1 MPGILDVDAGVDVI
15 ISVLVRKEDIL
26 QTQEGYA
33 LLLKTLHNGGL
44 RAVGRRGESDE
55 KILVFVSCPEA
66 FLQFLVQKERKT
78 DFLSGLPVTPI
89 PGKNNFS
96 PSGRNISPSERN
108 LSPSE
113 RIRLVH
119 SYITSAHPDGGL
131 GIHPDI
137 PRWGLIE
144 SVFCLHDR
152 VFNDLWI
159 HAWASNWLSTASVP
173 QEQIR
178 AHFGDAF
185 ALYFIFIQS
194 YTRALAVP
202 AAFGVVFWVIGAPYS
217 PTYSLLTSV
226 WAIGFVEW
234 WRIKERR
241 VALKYGVR
249 GATKVEKTRVQNIYR
264 DVPAWKREIRI
275 LASVPVILGFAALL
289 AVLMTGIF
297 FLEEF
302 CEHFYTGPGQTYIS
316 YTPTILYAILV
327 PHLISF
333 FQSCAERF
341 ASWENHTHHST
352 HDASVT
358 LKTFIFTALVA
369 YLSLTLT
376 ALVYVPFGD
385 AMVKI
390 AMEWFGANGSFDS
403 ILSEGRAE
411 LKLDRSRLE
420 EQMFAYT
427 VTNQIV
433 DSVTEIGW
441 PYAIKVW
448 HSISGSIRKKE
459 NNNLLTDDLCESPI
473 MESPPDSPISGL
485 MESTVPKTPRSPF
498 ANAFAHLRS
507 FSTSLTL
514 QPSAEDSHLS
524 RALYESTLPSTPS
537 NLSTDYSEMVIQ
549 FGYVVLWSTIFPL
562 APLFALFNNILEMR
576 KDAFRIANHE
586 RRPIPER
593 TESIGPWLNVLE
605 FLGWGSAVVNAVLVG
620 LFCPN
625 SHTDEG
631 GKCGYLFDLTRDT
644 GTPIE
649 TISLALSDAVWD
661 SADVAAW
668 RELGLTVMILVLGAS
683 QAWVVV
689 RSLMRHIIE
698 KVMWEGSAE
707 VEKWRKEVKK
717 VKEVFLDGLS
727 DEGISE
733 ERKVEEK
740 NGTADDAHTE
750 EKPKSIRKRSKRKR
764 KSIPAR
770 SEMCSQPGS
779 YLPSESSDLTVTFWE
794 YDEGL
799 EEIRRLRKE
808 E

>member
-473 MESPPDSPISGL
+473 MESPPDSPI
-485 MESTVPKTPRSPF
+485 
-498 ANAFAHLRS
+498 N
-507 FSTSLTL
+507 
-514 QPSAEDSHLS
+514 SHLS

-733 ERKVEEK
+733 ERK
-740 NGTADDAHTE
+740 
-750 EKPKSIRKRSKRKR
+750 R